1 MTSLTLLPYAG
12 MITRSLHPQFSKL
25 VNPSQNGYII
35 AVRTWATHDAIS
47 VLYANFFAS
56 RPHGLVGVPCSLTS
70 CYTCHL
76 QGYCSLS
83 RLLPHA
89 HGLLPLRAILQ
100 APRLALSLPSSAM
113 KVTPHRKDSLGKYPY
128 QKIPEHTSR
137 LGTGCLTGSSP
148 R

>member
-1 MTSLTLLPYAG
+1 MTSLALLPYAG

-25 VNPSQNGYII
+25 YNPYTRGTLV
-35 AVRTWATHDAIS
+35 VRTWATHDAIP

-56 RPHGLVGVPCSLTS
+56 RPHELVGVPCSLAS

-83 RLLPHA
+83 RLLSHA

-100 APRLALSLPSSAM
+100 APRLALSLPSSVM

-128 QKIPEHTSR
+128 QKIPEHTSC